1 MDDSIIGGRGTG
13 KSSIIQFIRLILDK
27 KEELPKALQKEF
39 DDFVNI
45 SKNRTELGMLTDNTE
60 ILACIVKD
68 GLEHNFMWKNDKLYE
83 MIGGELEEATDL
95 LERFPIRIF
104 SQKQLFE
111 MTKDAQ
117 LLLQYIDSQWDS
129 IGWRKSLDSI
139 KNKYFDCMIRI
150 NNNNIKLNEKKRKE
164 ISLREIENKIKVF
177 ETEAT
182 KKVLDSQKEILI
194 EEQQAK
200 SVYRKYEDVIDKSIE
215 LYKSVLELSAN
226 PLNTDRLDKESKKE
240 ICQWESEINAF
251 ILNYKEAYERNQ
263 VSLCQLDVWF
273 SKLKVS
279 KNKKENQIEMNNVI
293 NELKE
298 QGVDDIEIYP
308 VLLKQKDDLLKEL
321 EEYINVEKVDK
332 ELKQERLAILEE
344 YYMLIQQRY
353 ENRERTVS
361 LWNEAGNLRITLL
374 PMGNMEKNEEVLRNI
389 INKQG
394 TTFSSDIL
402 ERNKEEEYSGGI
414 VFRLA
419 NPENGD
425 YLENY
430 KTICEELTNPNSNT
444 YSKKFRTHLNNLFE
458 SDYSVENKIYMWLPE
473 DLVRLELKTGRNKY
487 ISIDAGSAGQRTSAI
502 LTLLLQISKEPI
514 IIDQPEDDLDT
525 KNITDFIVKGINEK
539 KQSQQIIVVTH
550 NPNIVVN
557 TNSEQVI
564 HMEFAGGEINA
575 SHSGALQDV
584 EIRDAICDV
593 MEGGREALESRYYR
607 ITKALE

>member
-1 MDDSIIGGRGTG
+1 MGKPSIEAMRLALFDNIDGVLRSDFYEGNPNDLNNRMFLKYVEVKQAKYAGRRAPLHIDFSPWMTSIIGGRGTG

-332 ELKQERLAILEE
+332 ELKQERLTILEE

-353 ENRERTVS
+353 KNRERTVS

-419 NPENGD
+419 NPKNGD

-430 KTICEELTNPNSNT
+430 KTICGELTNPNSNT

-473 DLVRLELKTGRNKY
+473 DLVRLEL
-487 ISIDAGSAGQRTSAI
+487 RT
-502 LTLLLQISKEPI
+502 
-514 IIDQPEDDLDT
+514 
-525 KNITDFIVKGINEK
+525 
-539 KQSQQIIVVTH
+539 
-550 NPNIVVN
+550 
-557 TNSEQVI
+557 
-564 HMEFAGGEINA
+564 
-575 SHSGALQDV
+575 
-584 EIRDAICDV
+584 
-593 MEGGREALESRYYR
+593 YYY
-607 ITKALE
+607 

>member
-1 MDDSIIGGRGTG
+1 
-13 KSSIIQFIRLILDK
+13 
-27 KEELPKALQKEF
+27 
-39 DDFVNI
+39 
-45 SKNRTELGMLTDNTE
+45 
-60 ILACIVKD
+60 
-68 GLEHNFMWKNDKLYE
+68 MWKNDKLYE

-332 ELKQERLAILEE
+332 ELKQERLTILEE

-353 ENRERTVS
+353 KNRERTVS

-419 NPENGD
+419 NPKNGD

-430 KTICEELTNPNSNT
+430 KTICGELTNPNSNT

-473 DLVRLELKTGRNKY
+473 DLVRLELKIGRNKY